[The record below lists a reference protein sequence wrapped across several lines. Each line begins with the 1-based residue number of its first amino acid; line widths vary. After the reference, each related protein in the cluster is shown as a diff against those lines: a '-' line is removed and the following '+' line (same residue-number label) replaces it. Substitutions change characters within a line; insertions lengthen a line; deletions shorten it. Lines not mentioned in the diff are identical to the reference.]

1 MLKIT
6 IMDQLDPDHYVNRDQ
21 MGGLGIGSIKSQ
33 SFFAKII
40 GRMKHTMICVPN
52 MVNHQ
57 VVACAK
63 AGGNHV
69 AVSSSL
75 AGISRDSDVIAI
87 PNSMVACNAECKFAL
102 QVRRAFP
109 NAKIVFIGMFGTIYP
124 EKFLPYSD
132 VVVSGEPEAYFLK
145 LKTKDDIGE
154 GLVESERIED
164 LDSLPFPDWES
175 FNLKKYSY
183 WPILRKYPM
192 VTMVT
197 SKSCVYSC
205 AYCPYPL
212 SYGKFRKRNVDKV
225 VEEMITLKETVGV
238 RSIVFRDPLFTFSK
252 PRSTEL
258 FTKMIDAKVKMQ
270 WVCET
275 RFDHLDED
283 LIDLG
288 VKAGMKGVNV
298 GVETGNLDV
307 LKSVKRKFI
316 TSDQQ
321 KKMVDYMRK
330 KNVWVTGFYI
340 LGHDSDTEDTMEQ
353 TFKFSKYLNTPI
365 AQFTINTPIPHSPE
379 FKAIED
385 KLLSSNPEEYTF
397 FNPVFKTANLSP
409 GQIVKKLNS
418 CLSRYYFRP
427 GYFVKNVK
435 YYIGPGRWL

>member
-6 IMDQLDPDHYVNRDQ
+6 IMDQLDSDHYVNRDQ

-33 SFFAKII
+33 YFFAKII
-40 GRMKHTMICVPN
+40 GRMKRNMICVPN

-63 AGGNHV
+63 VNGNQV
-69 AVSSSL
+69 AVASSL
-75 AGISRDSDVIAI
+75 AGIPRDSDVVVI

-102 QVRRAFP
+102 QVRQSFP
-109 NAKIVFIGMFGTIYP
+109 NAKIIFIGMFGTIYP

-132 VVVSGEPEAYFLK
+132 VVISGEPEAYFLR
-145 LKTKDDIGE
+145 LKTKIDVGE

-175 FNLKKYSY
+175 FDIKKYSY
-183 WPILRKYPM
+183 KPILRKYPM

-197 SKSCVYSC
+197 SRSCVYSC

-212 SYGKFRKRNVDKV
+212 SYGKLRKRSVDKV
-225 VEEMITLKETVGV
+225 IEEIINLKEILGV

-252 PRSTEL
+252 LRSAEL
-258 FTKMIDAKVKMQ
+258 FKKMIDARVDMQ

-275 RFDHLDED
+275 RFDHLDKD

-288 VKAGMKGVNV
+288 VEAGMKGINV

-307 LKSVKRKFI
+307 LKSVNRKFI
-316 TSDQQ
+316 KFDQQ
-321 KKMVDYMRK
+321 KKMVDYLRK

-365 AQFTINTPIPHSPE
+365 AQFTINTPIPHAPE
-379 FKAIED
+379 FKAMED

-397 FNPVFKTANLSP
+397 FNPVFKTAHLSP
-409 GQIVKKLNS
+409 GQIVRKLNS
-418 CLSRYYFRP
+418 SLSRDYFRP
-427 GYFVKNVK
+427 DYFVS
-435 YYIGPGRWL
+435 I